1 MISTIKPRVIKD
13 YDKLSVE
20 LLEQIKLVYPKGFRK
35 HLEEFTGIDGKR
47 RKGLPFETED
57 KYYLIRMTVEEAIY
71 VIAED
76 NDYDN
81 KGHLKPQVQEA
92 LADKHDDVNH
102 LEDYNSNEDNDYGD
116 DIDYDEDYDEDILR
130 DISIDELE
138 EDIADD

>member
-1 MISTIKPRVIKD
+1 MAKKPRVIKD

-47 RKGLPFETED
+47 RKDLPFETED

-76 NDYDN
+76 DDYDS
-81 KGHLKPQVQEA
+81 KGNLKPKV
-92 LADKHDDVNH
+92 LATLSDKHDDEDH
-102 LEDYNSNEDNDYGD
+102 LDEYNSNEDNDFGD
-116 DIDYDEDYDEDILR
+116 DGSNI
-130 DISIDELE
+130 ISIDELE
-138 EDIADD
+138 VDIADD